1 MSTRTS
7 RALTLAGL
15 GALAAV
21 LLVPAG
27 RDAGS
32 WAAALPLGVLAA
44 CSALRLP
51 RWAIA
56 TAIVMLPYFAYAVM
70 ELLVNPSWRRTAGVF
85 AALTILVFLAALDAE
100 RRR

>member
-1 MSTRTS
+1 MSARTS
-7 RALTLAGL
+7 RSLTLAGL
-15 GALAAV
+15 GARVAV

-27 RDAGS
+27 RGAGS
-32 WAAALPLGVLAA
+32 WAAALLLGLLAV
-44 CSALRLP
+44 CGALRLP

-70 ELLVNPSWRRTAGVF
+70 ELLVNPSWRLTAGVF
-85 AALTILVFLAALDAE
+85 AALTIGVFLSALDVE